1 MSNRRPDYILL
12 ALIIL
17 LLCGGLVI
25 LASASVAVSYQKFGS
40 TSKLILNQLT
50 SGVLVGGVGFVVA
63 QWIPYAFWRKIS
75 LPLLLITLLA
85 LIAVFTPQFGFG
97 AGGARRWI
105 QYGPLF
111 FQPSEVAKLAI
122 IVYLAAFF
130 AKSKDR
136 LSNFWQS
143 VFPFILVSG
152 AILGLIAFEPD
163 IGTLGIILAT
173 AAVLFFVAGGK
184 VKHVSWIA
192 IACVGLF
199 FVFVLS
205 APYRLDRF
213 TVFLHPGHDP
223 KGSGYQIEQAL
234 LAAGSGGIWGLGL
247 GESRQKY
254 SFLPESVGDS
264 IFAITAEE
272 LGFVGAV
279 AMVVVFVFFALRSYW
294 VAARAPDP
302 FGRYLAVGIASW
314 IALQAFI
321 NISASIGLIPLTGVT
336 LPFVS
341 YGGSSLAL
349 VLVGCGILVNIS
361 KYAKA

>member
-1 MSNRRPDYILL
+1 MQNRRPDYILL
-12 ALIIL
+12 TLIFL
-17 LLCGGLVI
+17 LLAGGLI
-25 LASASVAVSYQKFGS
+25 MLASASVAVSYQKFGS
-40 TSKLILNQLT
+40 TSKLIVNQLT
-50 SGVLVGGVGFVVA
+50 SGVLVGGGGFLIA
-63 QWIPYAFWRKIS
+63 QWIPYAFWRRIS
-75 LPLLLITLLA
+75 LPLLLCTLLA
-85 LIAVFTPQFGFG
+85 LVAVFTPQFGFG

-105 QYGPLF
+105 SFQFIF
-111 FQPSEVAKLAI
+111 FQPSEVAKLAMV
-122 IVYLAAFF
+122 VYLTAFF
-130 AKSKDR
+130 AKTKDR
-136 LSNFWQS
+136 LANFWQS

-152 AILGLIAFEPD
+152 AILGLIALEPD
-163 IGTLGIILAT
+163 IGTLGVILAT
-173 AAVLFFVAGGK
+173 AAVMFFIAGGK
-184 VKHVSWIA
+184 IKHVSWIA
-192 IACVGLF
+192 IACIGLF
-199 FVFVLS
+199 FIFIAS

-223 KGSGYQIEQAL
+223 KGSGYQTQQAL
-234 LAAGSGGIWGLGL
+234 LAAGSGGMWGLGL

-279 AMVVVFVFFALRSYW
+279 AMVVIFVFFALRSYW

-314 IALQAFI
+314 IVLQAFI
-321 NISASIGLIPLTGVT
+321 NISAIIGIIPLTGVT

-361 KYAKA
+361 KYAKE